1 MLDKLHFLLIHG
13 SWHGGWIWNYLRKN
27 LIEKGFDVSCPTL
40 TGLGERKHLISKNI
54 TIDTFVQ
61 DIENHISFFDLE
73 NIVLVGHSF
82 AGSIISGIAD
92 RMKSKIRLLIY
103 FDSLIL
109 FDGETPFDTLPNKI
123 VQERINLSEQF
134 DNGISIPA
142 PSPEKFGIF
151 DIKQS
156 MYLKSKLTPMPTS
169 TYKSKLNLK
178 NKIGNNLPLCYLRCI
193 DPEYESLEFHRKRAG
208 ELGWSIYDLNAG
220 HDAMLSNPHE
230 TINLFYKILSNEL
243 TKDVKK

>member
-13 SWHGGWIWNYLRKN
+13 SWHGGWIWNDLRKN

-61 DIENHISFFDLE
+61 DIENHISFLDLE

-151 DIKQS
+151 DIK
-156 MYLKSKLTPMPTS
+156 
-169 TYKSKLNLK
+169 
-178 NKIGNNLPLCYLRCI
+178 
-193 DPEYESLEFHRKRAG
+193 H
-208 ELGWSIYDLNAG
+208 
-220 HDAMLSNPHE
+220 
-230 TINLFYKILSNEL
+230 LFE
-243 TKDVKK
+243 D

>member
-1 MLDKLHFLLIHG
+1 MSDKLHFLLIHG
-13 SWHGGWIWNYLRKN
+13 SWHGGWIWNDLRIK

-40 TGLGERKHLISKNI
+40 TGLGERKHLISKKI
-54 TIDTFVQ
+54 SIDTFIHDV
-61 DIENHISFFDLE
+61 ENHITFHELE

-92 RMKSKIRLLIY
+92 RMKSKIKLLIY

-109 FDGETPFDTLPNKI
+109 FDGETPFDTLPKQI
-123 VQERINLSEQF
+123 VRDRINLSKLY
-134 DNGISIPA
+134 DDGISIPA
-142 PSPEKFGIF
+142 PSPDKFGIF

-156 MYLKSKLTPMPTS
+156 KYLKSKLTPMPLS
-169 TYKSKLNLK
+169 SFKSKLTLK
-178 NKIGNNLPLCYLRCI
+178 NKIGNNLPLCYLKCNN
-193 DPEYESLEFHRKRAG
+193 PEYRILEYHRKRVE
-208 ELGWSIYDLNAG
+208 ELGWSVYDLNAG

-243 TKDVKK
+243 IKDI